1 MESWRELGA
10 MEKQSAYLVQIS
22 ANISM
27 SIDYICVFF
36 KIFVGCILSHDAS
49 QIIVTLRFLI
59 CGKLISC

>member
-27 SIDYICVFF
+27 SIDLCGYFL
-36 KIFVGCILSHDAS
+36 IFVGCILSHDAS
-49 QIIVTLRFLI
+49 QIIVTLPFLI
-59 CGKLISC
+59 CGNLIHC